1 MGTRGTEV
9 RANCGPAAK
18 SSRRSLDSPHSLAM
32 TRGQVEVRDFPPN
45 RSLDAAPSVK
55 QARVPG
61 SPNARDRG
69 TQGSCG
75 SKVLVAQRT
84 NKDLGSRNLF
94 FAVEDVHL
102 VFVVAGSVPA
112 AAGKG
117 GFEFGNFFS

>member
-9 RANCGPAAK
+9 RANCGRAK
-18 SSRRSLDSPHSLAM
+18 SSRRSLDSLHSLRM

-102 VFVVAGSVPA
+102 VFVVAGSGGG
-112 AAGKG
+112 GKG